1 MKKYTLNQ
9 PLVLNNT
16 RFDKGATIELTDKQA
31 TDLISGGMISP
42 VLELEKPATP
52 ATTTKAKA
60 VKDDTSNA

>member
-31 TDLISGGMISP
+31 TDMVSGGMISP
-42 VLELEKPATP
+42 VLETKKPLVK
-52 ATTTKAKA
+52 TTKETAE
-60 VKDDTSNA
+60 